1 MPKLVSTKSYER
13 QLAIFI
19 QQHPGLRESYAR
31 TIRLLELNPAHPSLR
46 LHKLHGKLR
55 DYSSVS
61 INMKYRIMID
71 FIIKEDMII
80 LIAIGSHQQLG
91 M

>member
-1 MPKLVSTKSYER
+1 MPKLITTKSYER
-13 QLAIFI
+13 QLRVFRKK
-19 QQHPGLRESYAR
+19 HPDLREAYAS
-31 TIRLLELNPAHPSLR
+31 TLRLLEVNPNHPSLR
-46 LHKLHGKLR
+46 LHKLEGKLR

-71 FIIKEDMII
+71 FIFQDDAIL
-80 LIAIGSHQQLG
+80 LIAIGSHDELR